1 MGKNSKSPRPQG
13 QIKKFIGPYQITW
26 TFVDTT
32 ENVME
37 LEEDVSIAGEEKT
50 YLSYFLIPPGS
61 DGTDIN
67 EPLRART
74 RDILLERIA
83 YWQNKQ

>member
-1 MGKNSKSPRPQG
+1 MGKNSKSPHPQG

-26 TFVDTT
+26 TELD
-32 ENVME
+32 NM

-50 YLSYFLIPPGS
+50 FLNYFITTP
-61 DGTDIN
+61 DDIN
-67 EPLRART
+67 DL
-74 RDILLERIA
+74 LLERIA

>member
-26 TFVDTT
+26 TESD
-32 ENVME
+32 NV

-50 YLSYFLIPPGS
+50 FLNYFITTP
-61 DGTDIN
+61 DDIN
-67 EPLRART
+67 DL
-74 RDILLERIA
+74 LLERIA